1 VKELLVRARLG
12 WGQPPTG
19 WPPPHHPR
27 RAPPVVPGPNPLHP
41 ARSLGRWLW
50 PTLAVSGFLAVV
62 VQILDHDSSAPGLSY
77 RGLLTVALAAVVV
90 VLLTIHRRNGPR
102 PLTRALAEY
111 AAVALLATLLT
122 APGVGIKQQP
132 ANHPASGQ
140 ARAQA
145 APGDDQPAVLRAVTK
160 VLRAGA
166 AVVRG
171 VTNTARW
178 LINLWHR
185 ADQQATAKGQSMAAP
200 APPRSPSLSAPP
212 TWRSHA

>member
-1 VKELLVRARLG
+1 MRARLG

-19 WPPPHHPR
+19 WPQPHLPGW
-27 RAPPVVPGPNPLHP
+27 APLMDPGPFPLHP
-41 ARSLGRWLW
+41 ARSVGRWLW

-62 VQILDHDSSAPGLSY
+62 VQVLDHDSSAPGLSY

-102 PLTRALAEY
+102 PLTRAVAEY

-122 APGVGIKQQP
+122 APGVGLKQQP
-132 ANHPASGQ
+132 ATHPASGQ

-145 APGDDQPAVLRAVTK
+145 AAGDDQPAVIRAVTK

-166 AVVRG
+166 ALIRG

-178 LINLWHR
+178 LVNLWR
-185 ADQQATAKGQSMAAP
+185 QADQQANAKGQSMAAP
-200 APPRSPSLSAPP
+200 APPRSPSPSAPSIR
-212 TWRSHA
+212 RSPS